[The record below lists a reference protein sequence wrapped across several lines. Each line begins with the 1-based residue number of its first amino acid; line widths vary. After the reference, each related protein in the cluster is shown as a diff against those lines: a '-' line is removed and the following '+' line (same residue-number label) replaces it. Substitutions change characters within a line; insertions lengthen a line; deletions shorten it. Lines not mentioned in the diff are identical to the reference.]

1 MQLVSIT
8 LQNIRS
14 YTSAKV
20 DFPTGIVLL
29 SGDIGSGKST
39 ILLAIEFA
47 LFGLSRA
54 ELTGTAILRNGSNE
68 GSVELTF
75 KMGENTHMIKRTLK
89 RNKTSVEQDSGHLI
103 TNNVKTIGTATEL
116 KARILELLGYPQE
129 MLTKKNI
136 IYRYTVYTPQE
147 EMKHILF
154 ESAEDRLTTLRKI
167 FDIDKYERIKKNT
180 TTFVKTLRER
190 ERAFSLLTTDLEEK
204 RKHSSQLESDKKQ
217 IKEQIT
223 KITPLFEQAK
233 KQMASMKTQ
242 ILELEQK
249 KSTYEKLNSE
259 LNANKTILKSKN
271 DQHSSLVLDAQKLL
285 KELEQEPPSA
295 LDKTV
300 ILTEKQT
307 VKNQINTIEKEIHEL
322 LSRQAE
328 LNTMKKQSDHTTAQV
343 ASLDNC
349 PLCKQHVTHEHKTRI
364 TTEEKNKLDAI
375 GKSIVHQ
382 ETTKKEKEKEL
393 ANLKIRI
400 ESLLAQEKEAELL
413 ALRKIHF
420 EKLQERHK
428 QTLTQTESV
437 KNEIETIKQKITTI
451 TEQVTPLISN
461 ENIYK
466 TLRQEYDETIT
477 QERKIAI
484 EHSTL
489 LQKEQHVDATLSI
502 LQKDITQKENAKKQ
516 LENISETTHFLT
528 DYFTPLMDV
537 MERHV
542 LATIHSEFSTIF
554 QHWFSIL
561 IEETLTARL
570 DEHFTPLITQNGYD
584 TDIAHLSGGERT
596 ACALAFRLAL
606 CKTVNSLIRTI
617 TTKDILIL
625 DEPTDGFSSEQLDKM
640 RDVLIG
646 LGLSQIILVS
656 HEQKIE
662 GMADSIIRV
671 QKENAVST
679 ISI

>member
-14 YTSAKV
+14 YTNAKV
-20 DFPTGIVLL
+20 DFPLGIVLL

-47 LFGLSRA
+47 LFGLSRG
-54 ELTGTAILRNGSNE
+54 ELSGSALLRNGSNE

-75 KMGENTHMIKRTLK
+75 KIKENTHTIRRTLK

-103 TNNVKTIGTATEL
+103 TNGLKTIGTATEL

-147 EMKHILF
+147 DMKQIIL
-154 ESAEDRLTTLRKI
+154 ESPEERLATLRKI

-180 TTFVKTLRER
+180 GIFVKTLRER
-190 ERAFSLLTTDLEEK
+190 ERAFSVVTTDLEEK
-204 RKHSSQLESDKKQ
+204 KKQAQQYENDKKQ

-223 KITPLFEQAK
+223 KTKPHGEQLK
-233 KQMASMKTQ
+233 KQLETIKTQ
-242 ILELEQK
+242 LTELEQK
-249 KSTYEKLNSE
+249 KTIYEKLNSE
-259 LNANKTILKSKN
+259 VNAQKIILKSKEH
-271 DQHSSLVLDAQKLL
+271 QHTTLIADSEKIL
-285 KELEQEPPSA
+285 KELAQEPAAPQ
-295 LDKTV
+295 DRTF
-300 ILTEKQT
+300 ILTEKDT
-307 VKNQINTIEKEIHEL
+307 VKNQITAIEKEIRNIL
-322 LSRQAE
+322 ARQAE
-328 LNTMKKQSDHTTAQV
+328 LNAMKTNSEKITDQV
-343 ASLDNC
+343 TKIDNC
-349 PLCKQHVTHEHKTRI
+349 PMCKQSVTHEHKHKI
-364 TTEEKNKLDAI
+364 TTEEKNKIEAIAKSLLHHDATR
-375 GKSIVHQ
+375 KQKDH
-382 ETTKKEKEKEL
+382 EL
-393 ANLKIRI
+393 ANLKIRLDN
-400 ESLLAQEKEAELL
+400 LLNQEKETELA
-413 ALRKIHF
+413 ALRKTHYD
-420 EKLQERHK
+420 KQQERHK
-428 QTLTQTESV
+428 QILEQTAII
-437 KNEIETIKQKITTI
+437 KNEIETIKQKIETLN
-451 TEQVTPLISN
+451 EQIAPLQTN
-461 ENIYK
+461 EQTYK
-466 TLRQEYDETIT
+466 ILRQEYDNTLSE
-477 QERKIAI
+477 ERKIAI

-489 LQKEQHVDATLSI
+489 LQKEQHIDATLAI
-502 LQKDITQKENAKKQ
+502 LQKDITHKEGVKKQ

-537 MERHV
+537 MERHT
-542 LATIHSEFSTIF
+542 LSTIHHEFSTIF
-554 QHWFSIL
+554 QHWFSVL

-570 DEHFTPLITQNGYD
+570 DEQFTPLVTQNGYD

-617 TTKDILIL
+617 TTKDLLIL

-640 RDVLIG
+640 RDVLLG

-671 QKENAVST
+671 RKENGS
-679 ISI
+679 SIVVI

>member
-14 YTSAKV
+14 YTNTKIE
-20 DFPTGIVLL
+20 FPTGIVLL

-47 LFGLSRA
+47 LFGLTRG
-54 ELTGTAILRNGSNE
+54 ELSGSALLRNGSNE

-75 KMGENTHMIKRTLK
+75 KIKENTHAIRRTLK

-103 TNNVKTIGTATEL
+103 TNGVKTIGTATEL
-116 KARILELLGYPQE
+116 KARILELLGYPSE

-147 EMKHILF
+147 DMKQIIL
-154 ESAEDRLTTLRKI
+154 ESPEDRLATLRKI

-190 ERAFSLLTTDLEEK
+190 ERAFSVLTMDLEEK
-204 RKHSSQLESDKKQ
+204 RKHAAQLESDKKQ
-217 IKEQIT
+217 IKEQLT
-223 KITPLFEQAK
+223 KIAPTFEQAK
-233 KQMASMKTQ
+233 KQLEKMKTQ
-242 ILELEQK
+242 LLELEQK
-249 KSTYEKLNSE
+249 KSIYEKLNSE
-259 LNANKTILKSKN
+259 LLAHKTILKSKEG
-271 DQHSSLVLDAQKLL
+271 QHTTLVSDAEKLL
-285 KELEQEPPSA
+285 KELAQEPPA
-295 LDKTV
+295 VQDKTF
-300 ILTEKQT
+300 ILTEQQT
-307 VKNQINTIEKEIHEL
+307 VKNQISAIEKEIHQL
-322 LSRQAE
+322 LSKQAE
-328 LNTMKKQSDHTTAQV
+328 LGAMKKHSEHTTAQIS
-343 ASLDNC
+343 SLDNC
-349 PLCKQHVTHEHKTRI
+349 PLCKQHVNPEHKTRI
-364 TTEEKNKLDAI
+364 TTEEKNKAEAI
-375 GKSIVHQ
+375 AKSLVHHD
-382 ETTKKEKEKEL
+382 TTKKEKDKEL
-393 ANLKIRI
+393 VNLKLR
-400 ESLLAQEKEAELL
+400 LDNLRTQEKETEL
-413 ALRKIHF
+413 ASLRKIHYD
-420 EKLQERHK
+420 KLQERHK
-428 QTLTQTESV
+428 QALDQTITI
-437 KNEIETIKQKITTI
+437 KNEIDTTKQKINTLS
-451 TEQVTPLISN
+451 EQITPLLTN
-461 ENIYK
+461 EQTYK
-466 TLRQEYDETIT
+466 IMRQEYDETIT
-477 QERKIAI
+477 NERKIAI

-502 LQKDITQKENAKKQ
+502 LQKDITHKENAKKQ
-516 LENISETTHFLT
+516 LENISETTHFLS

-542 LATIHSEFSTIF
+542 LSTIHNEFSTIF
-554 QHWFSIL
+554 QHWFGVL

-570 DEHFTPLITQNGYD
+570 DEQFTPLVTQSGYD

-640 RDVLIG
+640 RDVLLS
-646 LGLSQIILVS
+646 LGLSQVILVS

-671 QKENAVST
+671 RKENGS
-679 ISI
+679 SIVVI